1 MFGKKIAYFFF
12 RSFVGFMQIVPFW
25 LMYRLADGLYFLMN
39 YVVRYRKSV
48 IDKNLFR
55 CFPEKTDKER
65 KHIRKKFYKRLSDIL
80 IESIKGYTLSEKE
93 LLKRFTSKGHEAT
106 YPNFEENKSI
116 FVLTGHLCNWEWGN
130 AVISQNLKHVPAVLY
145 KPISNPFIEKYVE
158 ARRGRFGSK
167 MVSIY
172 HSMRYF
178 LVKKEKPAAY
188 FLVADQFPT
197 TREKQKMVDFFG
209 KTSAFLHG
217 PENFSKQLKAP
228 VYFIEMKRV
237 KRGYYAMEFFK
248 LADDSS
254 QLPENELTQ
263 RYAAHLEAT
272 VRRQPED
279 WMWSH
284 KRWKNELYDFE

>member
-93 LLKRFTSKGHEAT
+93 LLKRFTSKGHETT

-130 AVISQNLKHVPAVLY
+130 AVISQNLKHIPAVLY

>member
-1 MFGKKIAYFFF
+1 MFGKKIAYYFF
-12 RSFVGFMQIVPFW
+12 RSFVGIMQIVPFW
-25 LMYRLADGLYFLMN
+25 LMYFFADGLYFLMN
-39 YVVRYRKSV
+39 YVVGYRKSV
-48 IDKNLFR
+48 IDKNLLR

-65 KHIRKKFYKRLSDIL
+65 KLIRKNFYKRLSDIL

-93 LLKRFTSKGHEAT
+93 LLKRFTSKGHEVT

-130 AVISQNLKHVPAVLY
+130 AVISQDLKHIPAVLY

-178 LVKKEKPAAY
+178 LVKKERPAAY

-217 PENFSKQLKAP
+217 PENFSRQLKAP

-237 KRGYYAMEFFK
+237 RRGYYAMEFFK
-248 LADDSS
+248 LTDDSS

-263 RYAAHLEAT
+263 RYAAHLEASI
-272 VRRQPED
+272 RRQPED